1 MDLQAL
7 RRRLE
12 EAANREE
19 AYKLFEGLSRRELAE
34 LARMEGFTTE
44 AWTYR
49 KEDLRKIVLSATSW
63 RREHRKLRGF

>member
-1 MDLQAL
+1 MDLQDL

-19 AYKLFEGLSRRELAE
+19 AYKLLEGLSRRELAE
-34 LARMEGFTTE
+34 LARMEGFATE
-44 AWTYR
+44 ARTYR
-49 KEDLRKIVLSATSW
+49 KEDLRKIVVSATSW